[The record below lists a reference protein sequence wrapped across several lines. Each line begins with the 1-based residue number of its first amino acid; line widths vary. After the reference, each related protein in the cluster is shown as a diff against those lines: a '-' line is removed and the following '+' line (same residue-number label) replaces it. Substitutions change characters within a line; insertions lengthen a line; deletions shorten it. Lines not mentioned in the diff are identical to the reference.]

1 MKMHWKILLG
11 VLTAIVPSF
20 FTYLA
25 ARAES
30 DEAKIRAEMAY
41 VAMQANVKELQ
52 GESYK
57 HAIELAE
64 IRGQLRVARKEHV
77 EIAKSVPGVHPL
89 LPKSKF
95 SSGEDNSGDLVSD
108 VPVQLLPPPDFNK
121 ALGAYKA
128 KKK

>member
-52 GESYK
+52 DASYK
-57 HAIELAE
+57 QAIELAE
-64 IRGQLRVARKEHV
+64 IRGQLKIARKERV
-77 EIAKSVPGVHPL
+77 ELS
-89 LPKSKF
+89 
-95 SSGEDNSGDLVSD
+95 
-108 VPVQLLPPPDFNK
+108 K
-121 ALGAYKA
+121 ALPGLPSLQQVPSDFSADSDTDSVGDVQVKFAPPAEFHKALEAYKA
-128 KKK
+128 KN